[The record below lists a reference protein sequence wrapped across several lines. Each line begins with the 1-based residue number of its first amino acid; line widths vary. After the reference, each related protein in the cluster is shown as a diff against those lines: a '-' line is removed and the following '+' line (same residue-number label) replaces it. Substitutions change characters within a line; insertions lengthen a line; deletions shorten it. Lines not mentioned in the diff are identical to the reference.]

1 MKLIFLEKTVFKNV
15 FFEGAIL
22 KMYFFDN
29 QFWKWVFWGYQVWS
43 NWLCFGKGGELENW
57 MLDQPVNNKDCSSI
71 KFLLREYKKVLL
83 SFFGLKIFKK
93 YY

>member
-29 QFWKWVFWGYQVWS
+29 QF
-43 NWLCFGKGGELENW
+43 
-57 MLDQPVNNKDCSSI
+57 
-71 KFLLREYKKVLL
+71 
-83 SFFGLKIFKK
+83 
-93 YY
+93 